1 MTRSSGISS
10 RKRIGSS
17 DTLPYSRPA
26 AFPNVVRSRSYSRS
40 RNLPLSQGAGCR
52 GRVPTTCAVVQLLR
66 YSLILDSDEDR
77 VSLTIWLP
85 TLRRRPRLRFL
96 RTVAEVYSLAAEL
109 NAEGRRRFGLDVVA
123 VSMGSDDGDI
133 SITFELDP
141 DFSDAFR
148 WRDEIATSAAR
159 IIAKNGGSVDNSY
172 SAP

>member
-1 MTRSSGISS
+1 
-10 RKRIGSS
+10 
-17 DTLPYSRPA
+17 
-26 AFPNVVRSRSYSRS
+26 
-40 RNLPLSQGAGCR
+40 
-52 GRVPTTCAVVQLLR
+52 LLR
-66 YSLILDSDEDR
+66 YNLILDSDEDR

-109 NAEGRRRFGLDVVA
+109 NTEGQRRFGLDVVA
-123 VSMGSDDGDI
+123 VSMDSDDGDI

-148 WRDEIATSAAR
+148 WRDEIATSAVR